1 VVGDDRV
8 APLSGLSSS
17 PPKPLHTDGR
27 QSASF
32 EVVGLRLELSA
43 SPGAARLVIAG
54 DRSSETYVVEAA
66 ALAAWAVDTTK
77 LLSLES
83 AGRPQ
88 DRMAIRTPFL
98 VDREGRPSIA
108 FEALVSELGVGYPL
122 LVGGDA
128 DQPAGLTATADVVQ
142 GMAQAA
148 AGAATLAGPPR

>member
-1 VVGDDRV
+1 
-8 APLSGLSSS
+8 
-17 PPKPLHTDGR
+17 
-27 QSASF
+27 
-32 EVVGLRLELSA
+32 
-43 SPGAARLVIAG
+43 
-54 DRSSETYVVEAA
+54 
-66 ALAAWAVDTTK
+66 
-77 LLSLES
+77 
-83 AGRPQ
+83 
-88 DRMAIRTPFL
+88 MAIRTPFL